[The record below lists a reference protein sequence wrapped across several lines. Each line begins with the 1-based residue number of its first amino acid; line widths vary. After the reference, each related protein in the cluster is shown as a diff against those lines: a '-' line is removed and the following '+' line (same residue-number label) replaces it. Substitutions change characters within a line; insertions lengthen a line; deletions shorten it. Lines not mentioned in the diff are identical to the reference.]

1 MVDLDDPGNRFAMTT
16 SVSDVT
22 MVTSASQDS
31 LDSLSGSDRNS
42 LDDLDRKPLA
52 QAEDYDSS

>member
-1 MVDLDDPGNRFAMTT
+1 MVDLDDPGIRIAMTT

-31 LDSLSGSDRNS
+31 LDSLSGSDHNS